1 MVFGTTV
8 NLTRETENGIFYL
21 FGSENVPIECESK
34 KELELIYNAIQKL
47 GEYERYIQYPEN
59 IPHIINENKRLD
71 DENEKI
77 AIENDRLRAEL
88 AERDWIPVA
97 ERLPEKDGEYDI
109 TYRGIFTGDIHY
121 SVDWFRHDYFMG
133 YRDLVIAWRPLS
145 KPYKPEENK

>member
-34 KELELIYNAIQKL
+34 KELELIHKAIQKL
-47 GEYERYIQYPEN
+47 GEYEKYIQYPEN

-77 AIENDRLRAEL
+77 AIENDRLRAEVK
-88 AERDWIPVA
+88 R
-97 ERLPEKDGEYDI
+97 
-109 TYRGIFTGDIHY
+109 
-121 SVDWFRHDYFMG
+121 
-133 YRDLVIAWRPLS
+133 
-145 KPYKPEENK
+145 